1 MADKKV
7 GRSDQERP
15 ITPTQ
20 KMEASLSDPGTM
32 NMADTAHDKGKSAL
46 VDKYREREERWRRE
60 QSLHDQQAQQG
71 RETAEG
77 SGAKEP
83 LSEEDKL
90 EDVLRSDP
98 PIPDEPPSR
107 EGRAKGGAL

>member
-7 GRSDQERP
+7 ERSGRERP

-32 NMADTAHDKGKSAL
+32 NMANTAHDKGKSAL

-60 QSLHDQQAQQG
+60 QSIHDQQTQQG

-77 SGAKEP
+77 SGAYESPSKREFP
-83 LSEEDKL
+83 FDQLSNGW
-90 EDVLRSDP
+90 P
-98 PIPDEPPSR
+98 MTIPTPI
-107 EGRAKGGAL
+107 AAIA